1 MPITGHQREVVARFH
16 FLSGSF
22 LSKVRIICDL
32 EGGGHRGPG
41 NKSVGN
47 AINLSDLCLPSLLMA
62 GSPSFPV
69 RSPVTDWP
77 QPPPSPLA
85 FLYRGGP
92 KFFVSTFF
100 FFFPPPFFV
109 SLMRGKRYKEERRI
123 WVVSRFTISFLSLEE
138 IDFLSIVTGN
148 NFTVVLESLHNN

>member
-100 FFFPPPFFV
+100 FFSSSFFV

-123 WVVSRFTISFLSLEE
+123 WVVSREIYDPFSESRRNRFSFYRNRQQFHSCPREFT
-138 IDFLSIVTGN
+138 
-148 NFTVVLESLHNN
+148 